1 MEHSPDSIQY
11 AMETA
16 RLLHEPD
23 RRIDTFGATRFKF
36 TMLSEPMDS
45 VGQVRVREG
54 EMEAQKPQIIRP
66 DAMQEI
72 ELNGF
77 QQKAGEFIDW
87 LKENKLE
94 PVFFQYGFVFKR
106 SHVTEALLNDNME
119 AVRDRVLTD
128 VKATGDPMLAVMEGV
143 DDAWE
148 VCLLRFAIDMI
159 GKSSGI
165 NVFDFKRKG
174 LL

>member
-54 EMEAQKPQIIRP
+54 EMEALKPLIIRP

-72 ELNGF
+72 ELDGF
-77 QQKAGEFIDW
+77 QAKPGEFIDC
-87 LKENKLE
+87 LKANKLE

-106 SHVTEALLNDNME
+106 SHVTEGLLNDTME
-119 AVRDRVLTD
+119 TVRYRVLAD

-148 VCLLRFAIDMI
+148 VCLLKFAIDMI